1 MSVPTPAV
9 HASGVTDA
17 TDTAQAPAPAA
28 GADLCAACGRALLGD
43 FCHGCGE
50 RRLRA
55 DEMTLRAFVRDMASE
70 VADLD
75 SRAYRSL
82 RLLFTRPGLLTAE
95 WIAGRRRAYLGPLKL
110 LVIAFAVLLLASSL
124 LDRRPTTDMVRRLDG
139 SWIGRAIEG
148 LAGRLGLSRV
158 ETLER
163 LNDAALSHL
172 SWLSMLVP
180 VVLAGVLA
188 VVFVR
193 RRRGYVEHLVFAAH
207 TSAFYFILGLTIR
220 VQQPAANPLP
230 EVLQRAITVLVVGVT
245 WAYLWRAITRVYG
258 DRGWRAGLR
267 SAVVVIGLNLAQMVA
282 TLLAFC
288 TAALS
293 LLYL

>member
-1 MSVPTPAV
+1 MSVPTP

-28 GADLCAACGRALLGD
+28 GADICAACGRALLGD
-43 FCHGCGE
+43 FCHACGE

-55 DEMTLRAFVRDMASE
+55 DEMTLRGFVRDTASE

-82 RLLFTRPGLLTAE
+82 RLLFTRPGFLTAE

-110 LVIAFAVLLLASSL
+110 LVIAFAVLLVASSL
-124 LDRRPTTDMVRRLDG
+124 LHQRATADTVRRFDG
-139 SWIGRAIEG
+139 SWIGGAIEG
-148 LAGRLGLSRV
+148 LAGRLKLSRV

-188 VVFVR
+188 LVFAR

-207 TSAFYFILGLTIR
+207 TSAFYFILGLALR
-220 VQQPAANPLP
+220 VQPLADPLP
-230 EVLQRAITVLVVGVT
+230 QVLQRAITALLVGVT